1 MFGYHS
7 PADTATVAPTRER
20 RPTPDV
26 KVEPCT
32 RSGLKE
38 VLALVESSL
47 KAQHPRISDWIKEH
61 RGEFCKPIR
70 PIWVAMQDGELAGVL
85 IARMDETKDAKCSIL
100 FVRED
105 SKRDLLRTELLRK
118 FEQSASLLGK
128 STVHV
133 LIYADEENEIA
144 FFRSH
149 GYQVANPE
157 LYNPAENPG
166 RIRVLMVKRPLL
178 RT

>member
-1 MFGYHS
+1 MLRYYAPMETAP
-7 PADTATVAPTRER
+7 PAPLRER

-32 RSGLKE
+32 RSGLKDA
-38 VLALVESSL
+38 LALVESAL
-47 KAQHPRISDWIKEH
+47 KVQHPRVSDWIKEH

-70 PIWVAMQDGELAGVL
+70 PIWLAMQDGKLAGVL
-85 IARMDETKDAKCSIL
+85 IGRMDETKDAKCSIL
-100 FVRED
+100 FVGED
-105 SKRDLLRTELLRK
+105 YKKDLLRTELLRK

-133 LIYADEENEIA
+133 LLYADDENEIA
-144 FFRSH
+144 FFKGH

-157 LYNPAENPG
+157 LYHPAENPD